1 MGPGTR
7 ETVVRWLQARS
18 RRDFARLAA
27 LTAADARWESPVAG
41 TTVGRDAVVR
51 NVKDGFE
58 DTEQFASEL
67 LALECRGD
75 RAVAVVHNTGRR
87 QHEALDSLQTLFLRV
102 DRRGD
107 RRGEGRGRRRAD
119 GRGLLGRRPEHV
131 SEGTST
137 RSRAKNAVPP
147 TVGT

>member
-1 MGPGTR
+1 MRFFAPDLGENANMGSGTR
-7 ETVVRWLQARS
+7 DTVVRWLQARS

-58 DTEQFASEL
+58 DSEQFASEI

-87 QHEALDSLQTLFLRV
+87 QQEALDSLQTLFLRV
-102 DRRGD
+102 DGGVIAEVKVAVD
-107 RRGEGRGRRRAD
+107 DEQTVEAFWAD
-119 GRGLLGRRPEHV
+119 EP
-131 SEGTST
+131 
-137 RSRAKNAVPP
+137 NA
-147 TVGT
+147 

>member
-102 DRRGD
+102 DAGVIAEVKVAVD
-107 RRGEGRGRRRAD
+107 DEQTVEAFWAD
-119 GRGLLGRRPEHV
+119 EPNE
-131 SEGTST
+131 
-137 RSRAKNAVPP
+137 
-147 TVGT
+147 